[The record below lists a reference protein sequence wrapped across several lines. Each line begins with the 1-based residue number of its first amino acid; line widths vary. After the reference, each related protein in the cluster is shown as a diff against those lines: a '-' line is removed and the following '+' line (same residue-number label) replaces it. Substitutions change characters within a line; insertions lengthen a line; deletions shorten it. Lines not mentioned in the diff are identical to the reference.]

1 MKDTEQIPLI
11 IMAGPSLSV
20 KGGISS
26 VEKVIIN
33 NNNNKINYVFLPT
46 TRDNNKLMK
55 VFDGVKSWFKFSYMS
70 LRKKIDLL
78 HIHFSSRGS
87 TFRKIPLSIMAKFRG
102 IPIIL
107 HAHGSEFRIFH
118 DEECSKFRKKRV
130 RNFLNRAS
138 TLIVLSE
145 SWKNYYKTI
154 CDLPDEKIILMRNSV
169 DVLNVKV
176 NLEMKDKNEI
186 MMTSNGRIGRRK
198 GSFDLLKSFELLPLE
213 LREKSSFIATGDGEI
228 ELWNEYVNKY
238 NLSTFA
244 KTSGW
249 LNDEEFIDLRK
260 KCSIF
265 LLPSYDEGLPMALL
279 EAMAYGQVPIVTP
292 VGGIPEVI
300 VNMKNGLLVEPG
312 DIQGLADA
320 MSLLIT
326 DHSLRK
332 ELSLSARET
341 VLTLDIRKYM
351 DSLMAVYASVLQNHK
366 ALR

>member
-1 MKDTEQIPLI
+1 MT
-11 IMAGPSLSV
+11 GPSLSV
-20 KGGISS
+20 KGGVSS

-33 NNNNKINYVFLPT
+33 NSNDKINYIFLPT
-46 TRDNNKLMK
+46 TRDNSKLMK
-55 VFDGVKSWFKFSYMS
+55 VFDGVKSWFKFSLIS

-87 TFRKIPLSIMAKFRG
+87 TFRKIPLSILAKFRG

-107 HAHGSEFRIFH
+107 HAHGSEFKIFH

-130 RNFLNRAS
+130 KNFLNRAS
-138 TLIVLSE
+138 ILIVLSE
-145 SWKNYYKTI
+145 SWKNYYKSI
-154 CDLPDEKIILMRNSV
+154 CDLPDERIIVLRNSV
-169 DVLNVKV
+169 DALNVTV
-176 NLEMKDKNEI
+176 NLERKDKNEVI
-186 MMTSNGRIGRRK
+186 MTSNGRIGYRK
-198 GSFDLLKSFELLPLE
+198 GSFDLLKSFQLLPLD
-213 LREKSSFIATGDGEI
+213 LREKSSFIATGDGEVDI
-228 ELWNEYVNKY
+228 WNEQVKKY

-249 LNDEEFIDLRK
+249 LDDEEFIDLRK

-279 EAMAYGQVPIVTP
+279 EAMAFGQVPIVSP

-300 VNMKNGLLVEPG
+300 IDMKNGLLVEPG

-332 ELSLSARET
+332 ELSFSARET
-341 VLTLDIRKYM
+341 ALTLDIRNYM
-351 DSLMAVYASVLQNHK
+351 DSLIAIYMSVLQK
-366 ALR
+366 R